1 MAVAND
7 GGSFAPMERRAIDAV
22 MRCIARYG
30 VSKTTL
36 DDVAREAGCARATLY
51 RYFPNKSQLLRV
63 AVAAEVA
70 ALATELE
77 EIASA
82 APSLDDAVVAVVT
95 HASRRIVG
103 HDALQFVLR
112 CEPETVLPYLTF
124 AAGDRFLADA
134 GTVVARS
141 LLAHLSPERASR
153 AGEWVARVALAYLT
167 PDGSPVDM
175 TDERQ
180 VRELVST
187 FVRPGLPAEPV
198 DPITR

>member
-1 MAVAND
+1 
-7 GGSFAPMERRAIDAV
+7 MERRAIDAV

-82 APSLDDAVVAVVT
+82 APSLDDA
-95 HASRRIVG
+95 
-103 HDALQFVLR
+103 
-112 CEPETVLPYLTF
+112 
-124 AAGDRFLADA
+124 
-134 GTVVARS
+134 
-141 LLAHLSPERASR
+141 
-153 AGEWVARVALAYLT
+153 
-167 PDGSPVDM
+167 
-175 TDERQ
+175 
-180 VRELVST
+180 
-187 FVRPGLPAEPV
+187 
-198 DPITR
+198 